1 MNNVLE
7 KQLRK
12 GDFIDDIFYC
22 PYDIHELVTEEYLS
36 KIFYGLKEE
45 QKELLFLCAV
55 RLFSSVRIAA
65 IRGQT
70 DRNIR
75 KVRATM
81 LRKVRKEMYAALL
94 KKEDKKK
101 DGLTLLEKQ
110 FMKDYVKELEKK

>member
-1 MNNVLE
+1 M
-7 KQLRK
+7 
-12 GDFIDDIFYC
+12 
-22 PYDIHELVTEEYLS
+22 
-36 KIFYGLKEE
+36 
-45 QKELLFLCAV
+45 LFLCAV

-81 LRKVRKEMYAALL
+81 LRKIRKEMYAALL

-101 DGLTLLEKQ
+101 DSLTLLEKQ
-110 FMKDYVKELEKK
+110 FMKDYVKELEKKQ